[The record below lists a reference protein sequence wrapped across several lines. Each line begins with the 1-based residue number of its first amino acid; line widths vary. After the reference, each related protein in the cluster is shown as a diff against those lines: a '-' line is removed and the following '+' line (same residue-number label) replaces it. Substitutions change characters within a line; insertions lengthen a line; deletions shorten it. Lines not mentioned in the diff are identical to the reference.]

1 MFFTINRGDRTGAIL
16 QNILHI
22 YAFCYQ
28 SKIAFT
34 GIYGNSRYINNT
46 FCKLLHEYYGIKMQL
61 INQHSGENITR
72 RSEEETW
79 KIFWD
84 VENNPQKYYTK
95 EFITM
100 MKKQMKKYPETQKKT
115 LAVHI
120 RRGDVNKN
128 NQHNRYDSDEFY
140 LNLIN
145 KIKSE
150 EKDELNI
157 HVFSEQNFNGNISL
171 FKDYNLHLA
180 SNTEYHPNYEETIF
194 NDIYQLTNA
203 DFLIMSKSSFSLCAA
218 ILNTNKCYMPPSKLE
233 LKHYIKH
240 FKWIV

>member
-1 MFFTINRGDRTGAIL
+1 MFFTINRGDRTGSIL

-34 GIYGNSRYINNT
+34 GIYGNSHYLNNT
-46 FCKLLHEYYGIKMQL
+46 FCKLLHEYYGIKMHL
-61 INQHSGENITR
+61 INKCYENITITN
-72 RSEEETW
+72 EEETW
-79 KIFWD
+79 KIFWE

-95 EFITM
+95 EFINM

-115 LAVHI
+115 LVVHI
-120 RRGDVNKN
+120 RRGDIKKN
-128 NQHNRYDSDEFY
+128 NQHNRYNSDEFY

-157 HVFSEQNFNGNISL
+157 HVFSEKNFNGNISL

-180 SNTEYHPNYEETIF
+180 SDAEYHPNYEETIF

-203 DFLIMSKSSFSLCAA
+203 DFLIMSNSSFSICAA
-218 ILNTNKCYMPPSKLE
+218 ILNTNKCYAPPSIK
-233 LKHYIKH
+233 KYYIKH